1 MIFYQKT
8 LDRTVTVRYMMISE
22 ERRDREASK
31 LQCTFK
37 EALWNGGEM
46 EDQNVY
52 GKPVTLKNILKFA
65 VPTIAMTVFM
75 SFYTMVDGLFVSN
88 LIGTNALSAINLT
101 APVIQLVTAIST
113 MLATGGSAV
122 IMKKMGE
129 QKKEEAKED
138 FTFLILVNV
147 LVGLVMC
154 LLGYLLM
161 EHIFAGMNLSGD
173 VAGYCV
179 EYLSR
184 YLVFTVPIL
193 LMNNFTLYM
202 IASEKAT
209 LSLLCSVT
217 GGVLNMVLDYVF
229 LAGFRMGIGGAA
241 IATGLGY
248 SVTAVVGLVVFSS
261 KKSLLH
267 FKKPVCR
274 FKVLMNAA
282 TNGCSEMA
290 TALVTGIITMMFNWT
305 MLHYVGEDGVAA
317 VTIIMYVLM
326 FASSLYTG
334 YSYGVA
340 PMISFYD
347 GERNHEKLKKLV
359 SLSLRV
365 IAVISVVTVTASL
378 VMTKP
383 LVSIFARPDNPV
395 YHLAVTGN
403 RICTIALFFVGFN
416 IFASGM
422 FTALSNGV
430 VSAVLAFSRS
440 FVFMLITMIVLP
452 LILGVNGIWLATP
465 AAELMALVLAVC
477 MFFKYKKRYGY

>member
-1 MIFYQKT
+1 
-8 LDRTVTVRYMMISE
+8 
-22 ERRDREASK
+22 
-31 LQCTFK
+31 
-37 EALWNGGEM
+37 M
-46 EDQNVY
+46 ENQNVY
-52 GKPVTLKNILKFA
+52 RKPVTWKNILKFA

-88 LIGTNALSAINLT
+88 LIGTDALSAINLT
-101 APVIQLVTAIST
+101 APIIQVVTAIST

-129 QKKEEAKED
+129 QRSEEAKED

-147 LVGLVMC
+147 IVGIAMC
-154 LLGYLLM
+154 ALGYVM
-161 EHIFAGMNLSGD
+161 MDQIFAGMNLSAE
-173 VAGYCV
+173 VERYCV

-184 YLVFTVPIL
+184 YLIFVVPIL

-202 IASEKAT
+202 IASGKAT
-209 LSLLCSVT
+209 LSLVCSVA

-229 LAGFRMGIGGAA
+229 IAGFQMEISGAA

-248 SVTAVVGLVVFSS
+248 SVTAVVGVFVFSG

-267 FKKPVCR
+267 FKKPVFR
-274 FKVLMNAA
+274 LKVLWNAA

-305 MLHYVGEDGVAA
+305 MLRYVGEDGVAA

-340 PMISFYD
+340 PLLSFYH
-347 GERNHEKLKKLV
+347 GEKNQEKKKKLV
-359 SLSLRV
+359 ALSLEV
-365 IAVISVVTVTASL
+365 ILGISAVTAAASFL
-378 VMTKP
+378 LTKP
-383 LVSIFARPDNPV
+383 LVSVFARPDNPV
-395 YHLAVTGN
+395 YDLAVPGN
-403 RICTIALFFVGFN
+403 GICTIALLFIGFN

-422 FTALSNGV
+422 FTALSNGI
-430 VSAVLAFSRS
+430 VSAILAFSRS
-440 FVFMLITMIVLP
+440 FVFMLITMLVLP
-452 LILGVNGIWLATP
+452 LFFGVNGIWLATP
-465 AAELMALVLAVC
+465 AAELMALVLSAV
-477 MFFKYKKRYGY
+477 MFFRYKKRYGY

>member
-1 MIFYQKT
+1 
-8 LDRTVTVRYMMISE
+8 
-22 ERRDREASK
+22 
-31 LQCTFK
+31 
-37 EALWNGGEM
+37 M
-46 EDQNVY
+46 ENSNVY
-52 GKPVTLKNILKFA
+52 EKPVTLKNILKFA

-101 APVIQLVTAIST
+101 APVIQLVTAVST

-129 QKKEEAKED
+129 QKREEAMED

-147 LVGLVMC
+147 IVGFVMC
-154 LLGYLLM
+154 AVGYLAM
-161 EHIFAGMNLSGD
+161 DHIFAGMSLSAD
-173 VAGYCV
+173 VEGYCV

-202 IASEKAT
+202 IASEKAG
-209 LSLLCSVT
+209 LSLVCSVT
-217 GGVLNMVLDYVF
+217 GGVLNMALDYVF
-229 LAGFRMGIGGAA
+229 IAGFDMGISGAA

-248 SVTAVVGLVVFSS
+248 SVTAVVGLLVFSQ

-267 FKKPVCR
+267 FKKPVFR
-274 FKVLMNAA
+274 FKVLVNAA
-282 TNGCSEMA
+282 ANGCSEMA

-305 MLHYVGEDGVAA
+305 MLYYVGECGVAA

-340 PMISFYD
+340 PMLSYYY
-347 GERNHEKLKKLV
+347 GERNHSKLKKLV
-359 SLSLRV
+359 AVSMKV
-365 IAVISVVTVTASL
+365 IAGISLVTVAASFFL
-378 VMTKP
+378 TKP
-383 LVSIFARPDNPV
+383 LVSVFARPDNPV
-395 YHLAVTGN
+395 YDLAVTGN
-403 RICTIALFFVGFN
+403 RICTIALLFIGFN

-440 FVFMLITMIVLP
+440 FVFMMITMIVLP

-465 AAELMALVLAVC
+465 AAELMALTLSAF
-477 MFFKYKKRYGY
+477 MFLKYRKRYNY

>member
-1 MIFYQKT
+1 
-8 LDRTVTVRYMMISE
+8 
-22 ERRDREASK
+22 
-31 LQCTFK
+31 
-37 EALWNGGEM
+37 M
-46 EDQNVY
+46 EKQNVY
-52 GKPVTLKNILKFA
+52 NKPVTLKNILKFA
-65 VPTIAMTVFM
+65 IPTIAMTVFM

-101 APVIQLVTAIST
+101 APLIQLVTAIST

-122 IMKKMGE
+122 TMKKMGE
-129 QKKEEAKED
+129 QKREEAKED

-147 LVGLVMC
+147 AVGFIMC
-154 LLGYLLM
+154 GLGYLAM
-161 EHIFAGMNLSGD
+161 DTIFAAMNLSSD

-184 YLVFTVPIL
+184 YLLFTVPIL

-209 LSLLCSVT
+209 LSFICSVA

-229 LAGFRMGIGGAA
+229 IAVFKMGISGAA

-248 SVTAVVGLVVFSS
+248 SVTALVGLFVFSQ
-261 KKSLLH
+261 KKNLLH
-267 FKKPVCR
+267 FKKPVFR
-274 FKVLMNAA
+274 FRVLANAA

-305 MLHYVGEDGVAA
+305 MLHYIGENGVAA

-340 PMISFYD
+340 PMISYYYGEKND
-347 GERNHEKLKKLV
+347 GKLKKLIAV
-359 SLSLRV
+359 SLKV
-365 IAVISVVTVTASL
+365 ITSISVLTVAASFIL
-378 VMTKP
+378 TKP
-383 LVSIFARPDNPV
+383 LVSVFARPENPV
-395 YHLAVTGN
+395 YELAVTGN
-403 RICTIALFFVGFN
+403 RICTIALFFIGFN

-430 VSAVLAFSRS
+430 ISAVLAFSRS
-440 FVFMLITMIVLP
+440 FVFMLITMLVLP
-452 LILGVNGIWLATP
+452 AILGVNGIWMATP
-465 AAELMALVLAVC
+465 VAELMALILSMA
-477 MFFKYKKRYGY
+477 MFFKHRKRYGY

>member
-1 MIFYQKT
+1 
-8 LDRTVTVRYMMISE
+8 
-22 ERRDREASK
+22 
-31 LQCTFK
+31 
-37 EALWNGGEM
+37 M
-46 EDQNVY
+46 ENQNTY
-52 GKPVTLKNILKFA
+52 DKPVTLRNILKFA
-65 VPTIAMTVFM
+65 VPTIAMSVFM

-88 LIGTNALSAINLT
+88 LIGTSALSAINLT
-101 APVIQLVTAIST
+101 APVIQVVTAIST

-129 QKKEEAKED
+129 QKPQEAKED

-147 LVGLVMC
+147 AVGLVMTM
-154 LLGYLLM
+154 LGYSLM
-161 EHIFAGMNLSGD
+161 ETIFGGIGLSSE
-173 VAGYCV
+173 VAGYCTS
-179 EYLSR
+179 YLSR
-184 YLVFTVPIL
+184 YLLFTIPIL

-209 LSLLCSVT
+209 LSLICSVA
-217 GGVLNMVLDYVF
+217 GGVLNIVLDYVF
-229 LAGFRMGIGGAA
+229 IGLLDMGISGAA

-248 SVTAVVGLVVFSS
+248 SVTAVVGLFVFSR

-267 FKKPVCR
+267 FTKPSFR
-274 FKVLMNAA
+274 FKVLASAA

-340 PMISFYD
+340 PMLSYYY
-347 GERNHEKLKKLV
+347 GEKNHEKLKKLV
-359 SLSLRV
+359 STSLKV
-365 IAVISVVTVTASL
+365 IAVISFVTVAASFAA
-378 VMTKP
+378 TKP

-395 YHLAVTGN
+395 YNLAVTGN
-403 RICTIALFFVGFN
+403 RICTLALFFIGFN

-422 FTALSNGV
+422 FTALSNGI
-430 VSAVLAFSRS
+430 VSAILAFSRS
-440 FVFMLITMIVLP
+440 FVFMLITMLILP
-452 LILGVNGIWLATP
+452 AILGVNGIWLATP
-465 AAELMALVLAVC
+465 AAELMALVLSAL
-477 MFFKYKKRYGY
+477 MFVKYRKRYQY

>member
-1 MIFYQKT
+1 
-8 LDRTVTVRYMMISE
+8 
-22 ERRDREASK
+22 
-31 LQCTFK
+31 
-37 EALWNGGEM
+37 M
-46 EDQNVY
+46 ENKNVY
-52 GKPVTLKNILKFA
+52 EKPVTLKNILKFA

-88 LIGTNALSAINLT
+88 LIGTGALSAINLT

-129 QKKEEAKED
+129 QKAEEARED

-147 LVGLVMC
+147 LVGIMMC
-154 LLGYLLM
+154 AVGYLVIGR
-161 EHIFAGMNLSGD
+161 IFSGMNLSAD
-173 VAGYCV
+173 VEGYCV
-179 EYLSR
+179 AYLSR

-209 LSLLCSVT
+209 LSLICSVT
-217 GGVLNMVLDYVF
+217 GGVLNMALDYVF
-229 LAGFRMGIGGAA
+229 IAIFDMGISGAA

-248 SVTAVVGLVVFSS
+248 SVTAVVGLFVFSR

-267 FKKPVCR
+267 FKKPAFR
-274 FKVLMNAA
+274 FQVLAGAA

-340 PMISFYD
+340 PMVSYYY
-347 GERNHEKLKKLV
+347 GEQNHEKLKKLV
-359 SLSLRV
+359 AVSMRV
-365 IAVISVVTVTASL
+365 IAEISLVTVAASFL
-378 VMTKP
+378 LTKP
-383 LVSIFARPDNPV
+383 LVSVFARPDNSV
-395 YHLAVTGN
+395 YGLAVTGN
-403 RICTIALFFVGFN
+403 RICTIALLFIGFN

-440 FVFMLITMIVLP
+440 FVFMLITMLVLP
-452 LILGVNGIWLATP
+452 VILGVNGIWLATP
-465 AAELMALVLAVC
+465 AAELMALALSVFML
-477 MFFKYKKRYGY
+477 FKYRKRYRY